1 MSSDILP
8 VLSNDAME
16 TIQIDAGMTDE
27 DFPIRPGS
35 CPSSSSFQGISHSL
49 LQAENQTFTRRIF
62 SDLSSTY
69 TEELDLLKAEEEET
83 RRISNDQDDISKT
96 TQEEE
101 DEKLD
106 PLFFYYS
113 QYSKDQNPN
122 VCSDE
127 ENEDDY
133 LLIDDAFKEIKP
145 IEMSIPEISCGIVPT
160 LPPKPI
166 SPFGI
171 VSFGSLKPLTG
182 QLTHSCS
189 VESATSMATAS
200 SSYSQESSSSR
211 FRDYQAEQWHE
222 RFEELRQFV
231 EKHGHCQIS
240 HKDPEHNALARWSK
254 RQRYQFKL
262 LRDGKPSTMTEER
275 IVALNGLG
283 FAWNSHEGNYQLMD

>member
-1 MSSDILP
+1 MMNSTRSSCLTGVIISIITLSLHPRAVVMGYHRRPCPRSVAKQFQFPDCYVPNINKDTLLLSEASFVMSHDAATGYLP
-8 VLSNDAME
+8 
-16 TIQIDAGMTDE
+16 
-27 DFPIRPGS
+27 
-35 CPSSSSFQGISHSL
+35 
-49 LQAENQTFTRRIF
+49 
-62 SDLSSTY
+62 
-69 TEELDLLKAEEEET
+69 
-83 RRISNDQDDISKT
+83 
-96 TQEEE
+96 
-101 DEKLD
+101 
-106 PLFFYYS
+106 S
-113 QYSKDQNPN
+113 QS
-122 VCSDE
+122 
-127 ENEDDY
+127 
-133 LLIDDAFKEIKP
+133 
-145 IEMSIPEISCGIVPT
+145 T

-166 SPFGI
+166 SPLGI